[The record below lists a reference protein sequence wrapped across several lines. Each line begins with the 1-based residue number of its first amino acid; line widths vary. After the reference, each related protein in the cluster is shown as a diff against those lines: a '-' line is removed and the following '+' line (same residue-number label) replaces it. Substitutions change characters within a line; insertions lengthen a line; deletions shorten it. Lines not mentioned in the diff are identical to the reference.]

1 MKTINKLV
9 TSAFF
14 LFVVSLINAQ
24 TVTNPGGGAGGT
36 GPGAPPASPIDMYVY
51 ALSVVA
57 ILFIVFFATKIKKQE
72 I

>member
-14 LFVVSLINAQ
+14 LSAVSLINAQ
-24 TVTNPGGGAGGT
+24 VVTNPGGGGGVV
-36 GPGAPPASPIDMYVY
+36 GPGAPASPVDMYIY
-51 ALSVVA
+51 ALSGVA
-57 ILFIVFFATKIKKQE
+57 ILFIVFFAKKIKRQK